1 MPLRIALIGYGLAG
15 STFHAP
21 VISAVPGMRVTAVVT
36 GNPERQAQAR
46 TALPEAR
53 VLAHPDEVWSTAE
66 DYDSVVVATPNASH
80 VTLAHAALEVG
91 LPVVVDKPLAISSTE
106 AADLVEFARQR
117 DVLVTTYQN
126 RRWDAELLTLQRV
139 LADGELGRVHR
150 FESRFERFRSQLKPG
165 WKESGDRAAG
175 GGILLDLGSHLV
187 DQATHLFGPVTTVYG
202 EVDVRRTDAVVDDD
216 VFVALRHTSG
226 VTTHLWASALAAQR
240 GPRLRVLGD
249 RAAFVAPD
257 LDPQEAA
264 LRSGRRPDADDW
276 GAVPELSWPM
286 VGAGDDARRV
296 PSTPGAW
303 PQFYA
308 QWRNA
313 LLDDGPVPVDPT
325 DAVTTLRILEAAT
338 QSSQTGQVVRLPQPG
353 LTK

>member
-1 MPLRIALIGYGLAG
+1 MSLRIAVIGYGLAG

-21 VISAVPGMRVTAVVT
+21 VIAAVPGLSVTAVVT

-46 TALPEAR
+46 AALPDAR
-53 VLAHPDEVWSTAE
+53 VLSHPDEVWADADE
-66 DYDSVVVATPNASH
+66 YDSVVVAVPNASH
-80 VTLAHAALEVG
+80 VPLARAAITAG
-91 LPVVVDKPLAISSTE
+91 LPAVVDKPLAVTSTD

-117 DVLVTTYQN
+117 DVLLTAYQN
-126 RRWDAELLTLQRV
+126 RRWDAELLTLKRV
-139 LADGELGRVHR
+139 LEDGELGRVHR
-150 FESRFERFRSQLKPG
+150 FESRFERWRPQLKPS

-187 DQATHLFGPVTTVYG
+187 DQATHVFGPVLTVYG
-202 EVDVRRTDAVVDDD
+202 EVSAQRPDAAVDDD
-216 VFVALRHTSG
+216 IFLALRHASG

-257 LDPQEAA
+257 LDPQEEA
-264 LRSGRRPDADDW
+264 LRSGQLPSADDW
-276 GAVPELSWPM
+276 GAVPETSWP
-286 VGAGDDARRV
+286 VLGVDGDVRRV

-308 QWRNA
+308 QWRSA
-313 LLDDGPVPVDPT
+313 LLGEGPVPVDPA
-325 DAVTTLRILEAAT
+325 DGVTTLRVLEAAAD
-338 QSSQTGQVVRLPQPG
+338 SARSGQVISVG
-353 LTK
+353 